1 MYTQALF
8 AFDRVKELAP
18 QHPEWKTQQPFKGV
32 LEDDMKAVGASGMK
46 GLMEI
51 VMATHSGMTAAEF
64 EQEVSNWLATTKQPK
79 FKRLYTELIY
89 QPQLELLAYLRANGF
104 KTFIV
109 SGGGMAFMRPFSE
122 EAYGIPPEQVVG
134 SSVVA
139 EFQVK
144 DGKPALVRMPKIDF
158 INDKAGKPVG
168 IYEHIG
174 RRPIL
179 AFGNSDSDM
188 QMIEYTMAG
197 EGRRLGLFVH
207 HTDADRE
214 YAYDRK
220 SHVGTLDKALDQA
233 DASGWI
239 IVDMK
244 NDWKQVFP
252 DGGARKPMKIVGEEF
267 VWNGFVAAVREPLVH
282 FLLAGCSDLPG
293 LRAGRTARHRDEE
306 SAAEPDHGLGRRDRL
321 AGVRAGR
328 SAGTASDGGGA
339 RRPDPGVRPGD
350 RLLSRGARHGP
361 GPRRH
366 DHPPPARAE
375 AGVPHRGPGGVADA
389 YDERSCEAYFAAQ
402 SDRYQSPA
410 LTTFTHV
417 FVDPDRAG
425 TALARRC
432 RGDRGQAPGA
442 RQPPTQG
449 AERASEIPSCSS
461 ATTRSDPSWRWRKL
475 FGIRVRIANAS
486 RASSR
491 GGGTGP

>member
-1 MYTQALF
+1 MNSSQVVVAMLAVLVAIPCAAQDLLPSWNDGPAKKAILEFVAAVTDEKGKDYVESADRIATFDNDGTLWVEYPMYTQALF

-64 EQEVSNWLATTKQPK
+64 EREVSSWLATTKQPK
-79 FKRLYTELIY
+79 FKRLYTQLVY
-89 QPQLELLAYLRANGF
+89 QPQLELLAYLRNNGF

-122 EAYGIPPEQVVG
+122 EAYGIPREQVVG

-197 EGRRLGLFVH
+197 GGRRLGLFVH
-207 HTDADRE
+207 HTDAERE

-233 DASGWI
+233 GAGGWI

-244 NDWKQVFP
+244 NDWTEVFP
-252 DGGARKPMKIVGEEF
+252 
-267 VWNGFVAAVREPLVH
+267 
-282 FLLAGCSDLPG
+282 
-293 LRAGRTARHRDEE
+293 
-306 SAAEPDHGLGRRDRL
+306 RR
-321 AGVRAGR
+321 
-328 SAGTASDGGGA
+328 
-339 RRPDPGVRPGD
+339 
-350 RLLSRGARHGP
+350 
-361 GPRRH
+361 
-366 DHPPPARAE
+366 
-375 AGVPHRGPGGVADA
+375 
-389 YDERSCEAYFAAQ
+389 
-402 SDRYQSPA
+402 
-410 LTTFTHV
+410 
-417 FVDPDRAG
+417 
-425 TALARRC
+425 
-432 RGDRGQAPGA
+432 
-442 RQPPTQG
+442 
-449 AERASEIPSCSS
+449 
-461 ATTRSDPSWRWRKL
+461 
-475 FGIRVRIANAS
+475 
-486 RASSR
+486 
-491 GGGTGP
+491 